1 MSLDRETAKYIDLT
15 VSGCRSPPPW
25 QVVIS
30 LWSWIPAVPPA
41 VSCLAKTEQI
51 NCIDSLL
58 VHDYSFYFFVFQLFY
73 VENTINKFH
82 WGKQLITYSIQILE
96 TAKAFLLPLLL
107 THIPFSR
114 WQQHLITPVFIPQS
128 ELASPATPL
137 SPFNT
142 LYLIH
147 CTDGALSLVNLINVA
162 WRKSIFHHHS
172 PVFHLPLRFAHQSVR
187 EAALVA
193 PLQWFW
199 LFNITIKDVDCRD
212 MTRANVSTL
221 NPLIYM
227 CEIQSSRRHLKG
239 EQIFTEQMLQSCK
252 IWRTAEFQPLM
263 PEWCWLMIHV
273 PWPSIPGHPY

>member
-1 MSLDRETAKYIDLT
+1 M
-15 VSGCRSPPPW
+15 
-25 QVVIS
+25 IS

-41 VSCLAKTEQI
+41 VSSLAKTEQI
-51 NCIDSLL
+51 NCIDSLF
-58 VHDYSFYFFVFQLFY
+58 VHDYSFYFFVFQLFHE
-73 VENTINKFH
+73 ENRINKLH
-82 WGKQLITYSIQILE
+82 WWKLRDPLITYSIQISE

-114 WQQHLITPVFIPQS
+114 WQQHLITSVFIPQS

-162 WRKSIFHHHS
+162 WRKSIFRHHS
-172 PVFHLPLRFAHQSVR
+172 PVFYLPLRFAHQSVR

-212 MTRANVSTL
+212 MTRANVSAL
-221 NPLIYM
+221 NPLTYM

-239 EQIFTEQMLQSCK
+239 NKYSLNRCCRAAKSEEQLNSS
-252 IWRTAEFQPLM
+252 
-263 PEWCWLMIHV
+263 H
-273 PWPSIPGHPY
+273 